1 MKRLSNWSWKWE
13 NINSIDLRPV
23 ILFVNPPVR
32 WLFMHK
38 WKWLSESTV
47 IWDICRWDCV
57 DRNKKYVS
65 NVSCRLYIFSL
76 FDFSKWSCLI
86 TISLQTHWAVYSWT
100 RKQAPPAFVVL
111 RKMDLRAVYLR
122 QTCQPQPQSFPPA
135 DKDTQTC
142 RPPLIWAAGSKTG
155 TVQLKETCEC
165 KEVLVTNYDIISLHI
180 KTYQYQ

>member
-13 NINSIDLRPV
+13 NINSIDLRTV
-23 ILFVNPPVR
+23 ILFVNHAAFTFVR

-47 IWDICRWDCV
+47 IWYIYRWDCV
-57 DRNKKYVS
+57 DRNKK
-65 NVSCRLYIFSL
+65 NVSCRLCIFFHFL
-76 FDFSKWSCLI
+76 TFSKWSCLI

-100 RKQAPPAFVVL
+100 RKQAPQAFVVL

-122 QTCQPQPQSFPPA
+122 QTCQPQPQSFSPA

-142 RPPLIWAAGSKTG
+142 RPLLIWAAGSPETA
-155 TVQLKETCEC
+155 TVKQVQC
-165 KEVLVTNYDIISLHI
+165 S
-180 KTYQYQ
+180 